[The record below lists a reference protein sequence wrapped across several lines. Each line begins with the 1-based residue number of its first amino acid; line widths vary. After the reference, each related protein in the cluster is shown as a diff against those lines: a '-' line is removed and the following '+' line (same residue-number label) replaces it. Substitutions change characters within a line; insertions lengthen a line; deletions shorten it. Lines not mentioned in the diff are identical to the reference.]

1 MKVYLFT
8 LILITLIFS
17 SSSCS
22 NQVEFET
29 NKGTTTVENLID
41 STLYRNGYTI
51 FKADCNACHVTKQ
64 RLHNHL
70 EGVVDRVG
78 EDYLKLYL
86 TKQDSLILAKDSNA
100 LKLKELWSNLA
111 NSHNFK
117 YTQEQLNAII
127 EYLK

>member
-1 MKVYLFT
+1 MKVYLAI
-8 LILITLIFS
+8 LILITLIVS
-17 SSSCS
+17 SNSCS
-22 NQVEFET
+22 NQVEIKT
-29 NKGTTTVENLID
+29 IKGSTTVENLID
-41 STLYRNGYTI
+41 SSLYRNGFTI

-100 LKLKELWSNLA
+100 LMLKEVWSNLG